1 MMKPKK
7 NLQPNK
13 NHILADD
20 IYNEGNVT
28 YLPTKKKSIFKS
40 FFSYKVRLF
49 FMIAILIGTGVLF
62 SPIFHAANIQVTE
75 LQCYSAAEICEKI
88 GLTQEDNI
96 ILFGKRKAAKIL
108 QQSPYIENAKIT
120 MRLPNTIF
128 VSIKER
134 KVRGYIPYMGS
145 YLYID
150 EYGRVLDAKKSFS
163 KTLPMVQGL
172 QFDSFELGEVL
183 KVDNPD
189 SFDIVVKIAQ
199 MMTKYQ
205 LLDMVVEIDV
215 SNPKDVH
222 AYVNKVDILLGD
234 ITDCDQKIKTMAEIM
249 KTIPKE
255 DRGTLDLKDMS
266 KPIIFQYLT

>member
-1 MMKPKK
+1 MRKK
-7 NLQPNK
+7 THLQHDNSK
-13 NHILADD
+13 ISTQD
-20 IYNEGNVT
+20 IVQEGNVT
-28 YLPTKKKSIFKS
+28 YLPKRRKRGWKE

-49 FMIAILIGTGVLF
+49 LIIFILIATGILF
-62 SPIFHAANIQVTE
+62 SPLFQVKHIQVTE
-75 LQCYSAAEICEKI
+75 LQCYSQAEICKKI
-88 GLTQEDNI
+88 GLTVGENVF
-96 ILFGKRKAAKIL
+96 LFGKRNAVKVLEKD
-108 QQSPYIENAKIT
+108 PYIEEAKIS
-120 MRLPNTIF
+120 RKLPDTI
-128 VSIKER
+128 VVTIKER

-150 EYGRVLDAKKSFS
+150 ENGRVLDAKKSF
-163 KTLPMVQGL
+163 TTTRPMVRGL
-172 QFDSFELGEVL
+172 QFDAFELGEIL
-183 KVDNPD
+183 EVDNPE
-189 SFDIVVKIAQ
+189 SLDIVVKVAQ

-215 SNPKDVH
+215 SDPKQVH

-255 DRGTLDLKDMS
+255 DRGTLDLRDMS